1 MSVQSLAFL
10 AFLTVTVC
18 VCRLLP
24 KERTWVLLAASLVFY
39 LWGGAPSALWGCGLL
54 AVSSFVS
61 YLAAN
66 TLRKHRRKSV
76 LLAVVCYHI
85 AVLGIFKYTVFFTG
99 GAVRMPFVPLG
110 ISFFTFQQIWYLREV
125 YAGTFSQVPTPAEY
139 LTYSFF
145 FPTVSSGPI
154 LKPGNFFPQL
164 RETSPLPQDTAAGL
178 YAIGLGLAKKVL
190 LADNLGVLVNN
201 GWGSLSELTALT
213 AWCVILGYTLQLYF
227 DFSGYCDLTA
237 GCARLLGLRLPINF
251 DSPYR
256 SLSVTEFWK
265 RWHMTLTAFLRENVY
280 FPLGGSRKG
289 RGRTYLNILVVY
301 LVSGIW
307 HGAGGTFI
315 LWGLLHGL
323 AQVLERLWGKRRD
336 ALPRWVRWAMT
347 FLFINLAW
355 VFFRAPDVSSALLL
369 LKTAVTGGM
378 GGIRLWLVNG
388 LFRREVSALE
398 LLLPVI
404 GPYTAYLRVA
414 LILGIGL
421 LAALWPRNV
430 IRQMD
435 TFRPNWRSGLYVLVW
450 TVWAILSTP
459 ALLKKGGPAMEQR
472 AYQKWTRGLLLGLV
486 LVLTACAAVVY
497 RVDPCFYYRMPTDR
511 EPVFFSE
518 RYQTAGI
525 VRNNPADV
533 VLLGSSM
540 TANCYGS
547 QLETVFGGTGLRLTI
562 PDGYFSEFDQV
573 MGLLMRT
580 HPPKRVLFAMD
591 TNIFTRSPDGVTGA
605 MPDYLYDSSTINDV
619 KYLLNKDVLY
629 YSLYALMAQRWDEG
643 ETLDKGFSWMDT
655 VWWNHMTALEEY
667 TRPDIA
673 PEPMP
678 RDGLLADAAKNLAVA
693 ASWAERYP
701 EVEFDFYFSP
711 YSILYWDKIGRMGE
725 TDAVFAALELACET
739 LLPYENVTLHGLLFD
754 RDIIEHLDYYCDYV
768 HHSDEAG
775 ALALEKIHS
784 GTDRLTEKNYRETLA
799 NWHDFVV
806 NYDYDK
812 FWDDYY
818 WYQFH
823 TPAGAK
829 T

>member
-1 MSVQSLAFL
+1 MNVQSLAFL

-39 LWGGAPSALWGCGLL
+39 LWGGAPAALWGCGLL

-85 AVLGIFKYTVFFTG
+85 AVLGIFKYTGFFTG
-99 GAVRMPFVPLG
+99 GAVQTPFVPLG

-154 LKPGNFFPQL
+154 LKPENFFPQL
-164 RETSPLPQDTAAGL
+164 REASPLPQDTAAGL

-227 DFSGYCDLTA
+227 DFSGYCDLAA

-289 RGRTYLNILVVY
+289 RGCTYLNILVVY

-307 HGAGGTFI
+307 HGAGWTFI

-388 LFRREVSALE
+388 LFRREISALE

-435 TFRPNWRSGLYVLVW
+435 TFRPNWRSGLYVLAW
-450 TVWAILSTP
+450 TVWAILSFT
-459 ALLKKGGPAMEQR
+459 G
-472 AYQKWTRGLLLGLV
+472 
-486 LVLTACAAVVY
+486 VVT
-497 RVDPCFYYRMPTDR
+497 F
-511 EPVFFSE
+511 
-518 RYQTAGI
+518 I
-525 VRNNPADV
+525 
-533 VLLGSSM
+533 
-540 TANCYGS
+540 
-547 QLETVFGGTGLRLTI
+547 
-562 PDGYFSEFDQV
+562 
-573 MGLLMRT
+573 
-580 HPPKRVLFAMD
+580 
-591 TNIFTRSPDGVTGA
+591 
-605 MPDYLYDSSTINDV
+605 
-619 KYLLNKDVLY
+619 
-629 YSLYALMAQRWDEG
+629 YSN
-643 ETLDKGFSWMDT
+643 F
-655 VWWNHMTALEEY
+655 
-667 TRPDIA
+667 
-673 PEPMP
+673 
-678 RDGLLADAAKNLAVA
+678 
-693 ASWAERYP
+693 
-701 EVEFDFYFSP
+701 
-711 YSILYWDKIGRMGE
+711 
-725 TDAVFAALELACET
+725 
-739 LLPYENVTLHGLLFD
+739 
-754 RDIIEHLDYYCDYV
+754 
-768 HHSDEAG
+768 
-775 ALALEKIHS
+775 
-784 GTDRLTEKNYRETLA
+784 
-799 NWHDFVV
+799 
-806 NYDYDK
+806 
-812 FWDDYY
+812 
-818 WYQFH
+818 
-823 TPAGAK
+823 
-829 T
+829 